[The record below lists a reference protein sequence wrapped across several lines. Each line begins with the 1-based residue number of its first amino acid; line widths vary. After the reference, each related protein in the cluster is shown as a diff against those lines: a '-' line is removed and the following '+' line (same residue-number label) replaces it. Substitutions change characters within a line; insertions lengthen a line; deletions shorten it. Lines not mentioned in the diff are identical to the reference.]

1 MQVFVVEGT
10 HRTTSDSKKGLPS
23 DCTLYTPQY
32 DRHCTRSTP
41 KMAAATASRIVR
53 IQPNNTALFCC
64 DLQERFAAAIYGWD
78 AVIKTAHKMLKA
90 AQILGLPVYATEQ
103 APKALGKT
111 VEPLQ
116 SVIAS
121 LPAPTTTN
129 TIAKTRFSMVLPDQS
144 PSTEEWLRDSKTKS
158 VVIFGIESHVCVLQT
173 TLDLLEKGFDVHVL
187 ADGVSSCNDGER
199 GFALEVSGEA
209 LTCV

>member
-1 MQVFVVEGT
+1 
-10 HRTTSDSKKGLPS
+10 
-23 DCTLYTPQY
+23 
-32 DRHCTRSTP
+32 
-41 KMAAATASRIVR
+41 MAAATASRIVR

-199 GFALEVSGEA
+199 GLALEVSGQA
-209 LTCV
+209 LTCVSDCGWNRLRRLTC